1 MSKRLMSHRILIS
14 YRMVGHETTALATS
28 YILYE
33 LARNQDVQSKLRREI
48 QGMENRI
55 SSDSVNKLKYLDAIV
70 KEG

>member
-1 MSKRLMSHRILIS
+1 
-14 YRMVGHETTALATS
+14 MVGHETTALATS

-48 QGMENRI
+48 QGMENRV
-55 SSDSVNKLKYLDAIV
+55 SSDSVNKLKYLNAVV